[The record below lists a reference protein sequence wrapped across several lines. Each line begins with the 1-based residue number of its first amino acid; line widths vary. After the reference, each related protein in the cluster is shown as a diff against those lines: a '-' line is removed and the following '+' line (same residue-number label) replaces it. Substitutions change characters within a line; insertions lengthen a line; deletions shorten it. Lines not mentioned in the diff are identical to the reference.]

1 MQQAS
6 APLSS
11 SSGRCWQRVS
21 SPPFTQ
27 RLPRHTCR
35 RCTPSVAR
43 HAIKQRPLQT
53 STSLEVLQAL
63 SDDDWEEDDEDVDAA
78 DFDLPES
85 SSFPTKRL
93 PAEVRCFDTATIMV
107 AGGTGG
113 RGCVA
118 FRREKFVPRG
128 GPSGGNGGK
137 GGDVYL
143 VGDASQN
150 SLLSFRR
157 SVHFRAEHGEPG
169 QGSDMHGQGGKD
181 ISVSVPPGTVVWAR
195 DAAAGDPPLGEVL
208 APGQRVLIARGGKG
222 GRGNLAFKTA
232 RNTAPALAEHGE
244 RGQETW
250 LRLEMQLVADAGI
263 IGAPN
268 AGKSTLLR
276 VLSAAR
282 PKVADY
288 PFTTLTPNL
297 GVCGMDGRSTVF
309 ADVPGLVEGAH
320 AGTGLGH
327 EFLRHCRRCSVLVHV
342 VDGSGPDPCADF
354 LAVRRELELFDPGLA
369 AKPFVLA
376 YNKMD
381 TPASSDYWPDVRAA
395 LCEEHGLADE
405 DVLAVSAAA
414 GTGVPALVRRVR
426 RLLDVAGASGSWEE
440 PGEVRPDRTG
450 PRADGWGWNVAGA
463 GAAGPAATPLRPG
476 ADATVEPEV
485 VALAPPPAAVN
496 TARLSDFSISSDLA
510 GPRTW
515 YVSGEALERF
525 AQMTDW
531 SYFEAAARFQG
542 VLKAAGVEAALVRAG
557 VRPGDT
563 VVVGEVEFN
572 YSEDQGKGA
581 LYGAWIE
588 ARKEAGVVGRGSA
601 RWPHTT
607 G

>member
-1 MQQAS
+1 
-6 APLSS
+6 
-11 SSGRCWQRVS
+11 
-21 SPPFTQ
+21 
-27 RLPRHTCR
+27 
-35 RCTPSVAR
+35 
-43 HAIKQRPLQT
+43 
-53 STSLEVLQAL
+53 
-63 SDDDWEEDDEDVDAA
+63 
-78 DFDLPES
+78 
-85 SSFPTKRL
+85 
-93 PAEVRCFDTATIMV
+93 MV

-426 RLLDVAGASGSWEE
+426 RLLDGAGASGSWEE
-440 PGEVRPDRTG
+440 PG
-450 PRADGWGWNVAGA
+450 
-463 GAAGPAATPLRPG
+463 
-476 ADATVEPEV
+476 EV

-557 VRPGDT
+557 VKPGDT